1 MIELPQG
8 ITAEDLQQWLQGGIC
23 MARQMG
29 VQNGA
34 WRPATVDN
42 VLGATTVSVRFLD
55 EDWRQQHEVA
65 TPDLRVHWPLCGSV
79 NTSHGCAV
87 HIERIPQKQYKR
99 TLNTRQLRYEVPK
112 GWEIGKALG
121 QAVVRDL
128 KSPSIPVLRGLF
140 NPDYPRDYDEAL
152 GRLANGA
159 VSVAINP
166 RMIVAG
172 DDIGKRTIYY
182 RGDLAATIIGNE
194 AQAVTDELTV
204 ALINKVTGGRYTWR

>member
-1 MIELPQG
+1 MIALPQG

-23 MARQMG
+23 MARMNA
-29 VQNGA
+29 VQD
-34 WRPATVDN
+34 WRPATVDSVN
-42 VLGATTVSVRFLD
+42 GATSVNVRFLD
-55 EDWRQQHEVA
+55 EEWANRHEVSTA
-65 TPDLRVHWPLCGSV
+65 NVRAHWPLCGSV
-79 NTSHGCAV
+79 NTSHGIAV

-112 GWEIGKALG
+112 GWEIGKAFG
-121 QAVVRDL
+121 HVVLRDL

-140 NPDYPRDYDEAL
+140 SPDYPADYDEAL
-152 GRLANGA
+152 GRLAGGA
-159 VSVAINP
+159 VSVALNP

-182 RGDLAATIIGNE
+182 RGDLAATIVGNE